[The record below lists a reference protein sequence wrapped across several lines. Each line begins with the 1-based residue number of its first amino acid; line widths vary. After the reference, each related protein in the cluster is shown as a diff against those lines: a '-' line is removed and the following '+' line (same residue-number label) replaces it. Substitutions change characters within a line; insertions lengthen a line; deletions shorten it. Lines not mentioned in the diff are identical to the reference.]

1 MDIYYDENLRH
12 NDLEFERGL
21 EGPEIIN
28 PLLNE
33 NPQTIYNPVSFQ
45 TELIVQFMQN
55 KGILM
60 GNRRCPIAL
69 LVQSGMKLDYKFLV
83 DFHLIMG

>member
-1 MDIYYDENLRH
+1 METCPPRRLPSY
-12 NDLEFERGL
+12 
-21 EGPEIIN
+21 
-28 PLLNE
+28 LLL